1 MPLWKAFH
9 KGKTHL
15 AIRLGIKACQARK
28 RVIFYSAEQ
37 LTDELASA
45 EVSGM
50 LNKKLDLLLRIDLFI
65 IDELGYLTL
74 NNQTAKLLFQL
85 VSKRY
90 EKGSIIVTTNKPF
103 EQWGEIFTDDVIA
116 AAVLDRLLHHSYP
129 FFINGKSYR
138 LKNVK
143 NLKQ

>member
-1 MPLWKAFH
+1 
-9 KGKTHL
+9 L